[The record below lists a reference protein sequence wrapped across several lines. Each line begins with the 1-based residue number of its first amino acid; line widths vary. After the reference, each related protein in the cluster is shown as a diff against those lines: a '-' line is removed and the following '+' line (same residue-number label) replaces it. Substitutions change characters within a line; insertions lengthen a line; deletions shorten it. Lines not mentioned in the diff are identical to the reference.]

1 MIATTADPAA
11 PAETPPETLAET
23 VAETPAET
31 VADTLA
37 DTRADLSAAR
47 RAMIDSQ
54 LRVSG
59 VNHERVLAA
68 MLHVRREDHLPAAAR
83 GHAYIDRAIALGQG
97 RALPA
102 PLFHGLLLTEALPA
116 AGERVLVVSGGSSY
130 LAALVEAMG
139 ALVDSLDA
147 AQPLAVTGAAQG
159 YGLVLIDGAI
169 EQLPA
174 ALADALVDGG
184 RVVTGLVLRGVT
196 RLASGRKVGGAVQ
209 LLPLAEVGIPVLGSF
224 ARAARWSF

>member
-1 MIATTADPAA
+1 MTATTAAEIGDTAA
-11 PAETPPETLAET
+11 H
-23 VAETPAET
+23 
-31 VADTLA
+31 
-37 DTRADLSAAR
+37 SAAR

-68 MLHVRREDHLPAAAR
+68 MAKVAREDHVPAEAR
-83 GHAYIDRAIALGQG
+83 GHAYIDRAIPVGGG

-102 PLFHGLLLTEALPA
+102 PLVQGLMLSEALPA
-116 AGERVLVVSGGSSY
+116 AGERVLVINNGSSY

-139 ALVDSLDA
+139 ALVDSVDA
-147 AQPLAVTGAAQG
+147 ADAGAAKRGEQP
-159 YGLVLIDGAI
+159 YDLLLIDGAI

-174 ALADALVDGG
+174 GLAAAVSEGG

-196 RLASGRKVGGAVQ
+196 RLASGRKLGGEVQ
-209 LLPLAEVGIPVLGSF
+209 LLPLAEVGIPVLGQF
-224 ARAARWSF
+224 AQAKSWSF